1 MVHGCIAARGNAT
14 AGYNVDA
21 VFGGGVVGGLPCERR
36 NVCHSDGQTLFTHF
50 MWGREFDNSVLTL
63 GEIRKGVEL
72 RPADARKA
80 ALQEWLD
87 IQLPR
92 FFRGRVL
99 GIDAA
104 TAERWGRV
112 TASAGRPVPSV
123 DGLLAATALQHD
135 LVLVTRNVRD
145 FADLGVRLL
154 NPWDDHS

>member
-1 MVHGCIAARGNAT
+1 MLSELRRAKPDA
-14 AGYNVDA
+14 NV
-21 VFGGGVVGGLPCERR
+21 VRWFEQLPAE
-36 NVCHSDGQTLFTHF
+36 LLYL
-50 MWGREFDNSVLTL
+50 SVLAL

-104 TAERWGRV
+104 TVERWGRV

-145 FADLGVRLL
+145 FAGLGVRLL